1 MMNKRFFATIILA
14 LVAWGSA
21 LACTNLIVTRG
32 ASTDGSNMVS
42 YAADS
47 HQLYGALYHSP
58 AAKWKAGSLLKV
70 YEWDTSRYLGEIPQV
85 AQTYS
90 TIGNMNEHQLIIG
103 ETTYG
108 GRHELEDP
116 EGRMDY
122 GSLIYITLQRA
133 RTAREAIDCIVDLAN
148 THGYASSGESFTIA
162 DKEEV
167 WIMELI
173 GKGPGR
179 KGIVWVARRIPDG
192 YISAH
197 ANHARITTFPKND
210 PENCLYAED
219 VISFAREMGFY
230 EGSDEEFSFSD
241 TYAPLDF
248 GAMRGCE
255 ARVWSFFRRFAD
267 GMDAYEDYALGH
279 NPANRMPL
287 WVKPNRKISP
297 KDIFDMMRDHYEG
310 TKMDMTTDIGAGGSK
325 VPYRWRPMGFEVDGE
340 EYVQERAIAT
350 QQTGFWFVAQARP
363 QLPDPVGG
371 IVWFGTDDAA
381 TSPLTPIYCGS
392 TEVPECLSEKTANIL
407 TYSDRSM
414 FWITNRIA
422 QFAYLR
428 YDYIGGEVRKVIDEW
443 ENAKLAE
450 VAEVDAALAQLG
462 SEKKM
467 KKMATRYSVATA
479 QNLWEKWSDLDDY
492 LMVKYIDGNIKKQD
506 PENGIFL
513 NNGHHPSQ
521 PAFPDQPGY
530 SEKFL
535 RAIANDNPILKV
547 VK

>member
-1 MMNKRFFATIILA
+1 MKEMLTAAKAAKLSIAGLPTAQKNAALEAMADALIAGTADILA
-14 LVAWGSA
+14 ANA
-21 LACTNLIVTRG
+21 LDLE
-32 ASTDGSNMVS
+32 
-42 YAADS
+42 AA
-47 HQLYGALYHSP
+47 QG
-58 AAKWKAGSLLKV
+58 
-70 YEWDTSRYLGEIPQV
+70 T
-85 AQTYS
+85 
-90 TIGNMNEHQLIIG
+90 
-103 ETTYG
+103 
-108 GRHELEDP
+108 
-116 EGRMDY
+116 
-122 GSLIYITLQRA
+122 
-133 RTAREAIDCIVDLAN
+133 
-148 THGYASSGESFTIA
+148 
-162 DKEEV
+162 
-167 WIMELI
+167 
-173 GKGPGR
+173 
-179 KGIVWVARRIPDG
+179 
-192 YISAH
+192 
-197 ANHARITTFPKND
+197 
-210 PENCLYAED
+210 
-219 VISFAREMGFY
+219 
-230 EGSDEEFSFSD
+230 
-241 TYAPLDF
+241 
-248 GAMRGCE
+248 
-255 ARVWSFFRRFAD
+255 
-267 GMDAYEDYALGH
+267 
-279 NPANRMPL
+279 
-287 WVKPNRKISP
+287 ISP
-297 KDIFDMMRDHYEG
+297 VMLDRLRLTEERILAMANGIR
-310 TKMDMTTDIGAGGSK
+310 
-325 VPYRWRPMGFEVDGE
+325 EV
-340 EYVQERAIAT
+340 A
-350 QQTGFWFVAQARP
+350 

-467 KKMATRYSVATA
+467 KKMATKYSVATA